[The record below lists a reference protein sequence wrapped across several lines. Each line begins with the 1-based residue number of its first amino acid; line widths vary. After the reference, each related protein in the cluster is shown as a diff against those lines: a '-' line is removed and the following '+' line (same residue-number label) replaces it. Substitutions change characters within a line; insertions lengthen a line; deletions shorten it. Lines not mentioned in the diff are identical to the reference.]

1 MIETVTTSQTK
12 ISKAFEIKHNKIE
25 AEAVINARDN
35 SFSGIQLTLSA
46 HAGVYS
52 DNLFLHG
59 MDLDSLI
66 ELRNMIDSL
75 VDDTVAKFEDM
86 FPDKL
91 ITLCK

>member
-12 ISKAFEIKHNKIE
+12 INKAFEAKHNKIK
-25 AEAVINARDN
+25 AEATISTENN

-46 HAGVYS
+46 CAGVYS

-66 ELRNMIDSL
+66 EFRNMIDSL
-75 VDDTVAKFEDM
+75 VDDTIIKCGDM